1 MDQELLAKYG
11 RPVPRYTSYP
21 TAPHFHT
28 GIDAATYRRWL
39 GDLPDDAPL
48 SLYLHIPFCHSLCW
62 YCGCHTTVVRR
73 HQPVAEYLDLLRREI
88 ELVADAASPGHRVSH
103 LHLGGGTPTMLRP
116 DEFMGLRETLQ
127 QAFDFDADADC
138 AVEIDP
144 RGLERATI
152 DALAAIGINRA
163 SIGVQDVNPEVQRAV
178 NRWQPIEV
186 TARVVDWLRSAGIDA
201 VNLDLMYGLP
211 CQTEAHLSATIDAV
225 LDLAP
230 QRIAL
235 FGYAHVPWMKRH
247 QRLIDSDAL
256 PGPAERTAQFE
267 LATTRLVEAGYVAIG
282 LDHFARP
289 DDALIEAR
297 QAGRL
302 HRNFQGYTT
311 DAAPALLGFG
321 ASAIGSLPQGYV
333 QNAVPLP
340 AYREAL
346 RDGRLA
352 AVRGIAIDDEDRI
365 RRAIIERLMCDFRVD
380 LDVICDQFGWPIDR
394 FAPELEA
401 LAPMAA
407 DGLVSLD
414 DHAVQVE
421 DEGQALVRAVCAV
434 FDGYL
439 GAGAARHSTAV

>member
-1 MDQELLAKYG
+1 MTKVKLPQGRDRCLTSIKASSDIRCDLSLMNQELLAKYG
-11 RPVPRYTSYP
+11 GPVPRYTSYP
-21 TAPHFHT
+21 TAPHFHP
-28 GIDAATYRRWL
+28 GIDAAAYRRWL

-62 YCGCHTTVVRR
+62 YCGCHTTVARR
-73 HQPVAEYLDLLRREI
+73 HQPVTEYLDLLRREI
-88 ELVADAASPGHRVSH
+88 ELVADAARAGHRVSH

-116 DEFMGLRETLQ
+116 DELMRLRETLEE
-127 QAFDFDADADC
+127 AFDFDADADC

-163 SIGVQDVNPEVQRAV
+163 SIGVQDVTPEVQRAV

-186 TARVVDWLRSAGIDA
+186 TTQVVGWLRSAGIVA
-201 VNLDLMYGLP
+201 INLDLMYGLP
-211 CQTEAHLSATIDAV
+211 RQTEAHLGATIDAV

-247 QRLIDSDAL
+247 QRLIDSDTL

-282 LDHFARP
+282 LDHFARA
-289 DDALIEAR
+289 DDALVKAR
-297 QAGRL
+297 QVGGLR
-302 HRNFQGYTT
+302 RNFQGYTT

-346 RDGRLA
+346 RDGRLP

-365 RRAIIERLMCDFRVD
+365 RRAIIERLMCEFRVD
-380 LDVICDQFGWPIDR
+380 LGVICN
-394 FAPELEA
+394 
-401 LAPMAA
+401 
-407 DGLVSLD
+407 
-414 DHAVQVE
+414 
-421 DEGQALVRAVCAV
+421 
-434 FDGYL
+434 
-439 GAGAARHSTAV
+439 

>member
-1 MDQELLAKYG
+1 MNQELLAKYG

-21 TAPHFHT
+21 TAPHFHA

-39 GDLPDDAPL
+39 GELPPDAPL

-73 HQPVAEYLDLLRREI
+73 HQPVTEYLDLLRREI
-88 ELVADAASPGHRVSH
+88 ELVGDATHARRVSH
-103 LHLGGGTPTMLRP
+103 MHLGGGTPTMLRP
-116 DEFMGLRETLQ
+116 KELLRLHETLRD
-127 QAFDFDADADC
+127 AFDFDADADC
-138 AVEIDP
+138 AIEIDP
-144 RGLERATI
+144 RGLERATVES
-152 DALAAIGINRA
+152 LAAIGINRA
-163 SIGVQDVNPEVQRAV
+163 SIGVQDVTPEVQRAV

-186 TARVVDWLRSAGIDA
+186 TAQVVDWLRAAGIDA
-201 VNLDLMYGLP
+201 INLDLMYGLP
-211 CQTEAHLSATIDAV
+211 RQTEAHLSATIDAV

-247 QRLIDSDAL
+247 QQLIDGETL
-256 PGPAERTAQFE
+256 PGPKERTAQFE

-289 DDALIEAR
+289 DDALVGAR

-311 DAAPALLGFG
+311 DTAPALLGFG

-346 RDGRLA
+346 REDRLP

-380 LDVICDQFGWPIDR
+380 LGVVCSEFGWPIDR
-394 FAPELEA
+394 FAPEFEA
-401 LAPMAA
+401 LAPLEA
-407 DGLVSLD
+407 DGLVSVS

-421 DEGQALVRAVCAV
+421 VDGQPLIRTVCAV